1 MCTKRIEVNPQNIN
15 FIITNTILSMKNS
28 FTCKQVVE
36 ELKKYSIDNENT
48 IKKAII
54 RLRDNDYLEESDK
67 SNGNDPGLKIVILPG
82 KDEPF

>member
-28 FTCKQVVE
+28 FTCKQVIE

-48 IKKAII
+48 IKKAIV
-54 RLRDNDYLEESDK
+54 RLRDNDYLEESGSYYRVLNDDE
-67 SNGNDPGLKIVILPG
+67 SNRWGIY
-82 KDEPF
+82 

>member
-28 FTCKQVVE
+28 FTCKQVIE

-48 IKKAII
+48 IKKAIV
-54 RLRDNDYLEESDK
+54 RLRDNDYLEESGSYYRVLNDNE
-67 SNGNDPGLKIVILPG
+67 SNRWGIC
-82 KDEPF
+82 